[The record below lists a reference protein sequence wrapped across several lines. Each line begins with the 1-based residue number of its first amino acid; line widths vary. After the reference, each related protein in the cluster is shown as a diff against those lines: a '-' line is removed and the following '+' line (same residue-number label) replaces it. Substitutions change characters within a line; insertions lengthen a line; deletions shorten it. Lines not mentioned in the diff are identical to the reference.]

1 MKATVNGTVREL
13 PNGATVATLLEL
25 LGIAGGGIAV
35 ARNGCVVARAQFH
48 SHAIADGDSIEI
60 ITAVAGG

>member
-1 MKATVNGTVREL
+1 MKATVNGTLREL

-25 LGIAGGGIAV
+25 LDVASGGIAV
-35 ARNGCVVARAQFH
+35 ARNGCVVARAQFD
-48 SHAIADGDSIEI
+48 SHPIADGDSIEI

>member
-1 MKATVNGTVREL
+1 MKATVNGTIREL

-25 LGIAGGGIAV
+25 LGVGAGGIAV
-35 ARNGCVVARAQFH
+35 ARNGSVVGRAQFN
-48 SHAIADGDSIEI
+48 SHTISDGDSIEI